1 MSWTVDA
8 GVAMS
13 GSSESS
19 NEKWKWI
26 YSGPIDA
33 LVSSYLLSKCQI
45 VTNKCNA
52 GLIDVATGQTDFI
65 SIKYSQSTIFG
76 YGKTQKGTKRINTSC
91 VLCFLVKPTVKV
103 AVEKRPVGLCR
114 S

>member
-1 MSWTVDA
+1 MRLMSWTVDA

-19 NEKWKWI
+19 NDKWI

-33 LVSSYLLSKCQI
+33 LVSSYLEANANCDKQ
-45 VTNKCNA
+45 CNA

-76 YGKTQKGTKRINTSC
+76 YGR
-91 VLCFLVKPTVKV
+91 V
-103 AVEKRPVGLCR
+103 
-114 S
+114 